1 MLRSVVARAME
12 HGRPL
17 LVASAQRDL
26 AALLVRDG
34 DFAAAAQMAETARA
48 TFRRLGAKVEI
59 RKLDALLER
68 YPSPPIAI
76 RPFDAVEPEVPATL
90 PPEALGRRPRGG
102 ARRRDATQ

>member
-26 AALLVRDG
+26 ALLLVQDG
-34 DFAAAAQMAETARA
+34 DLAAASQMAETARA

-68 YPSPPIAI
+68 YPNPPIAI
-76 RPFDAVEPEVPATL
+76 RPFDVREPEVPAVL
-90 PPEALGRRPRGG
+90 PTDAVRRPRGA

>member
-1 MLRSVVARAME
+1 ME

-26 AALLVRDG
+26 ALLLVQDG
-34 DFAAAAQMAETARA
+34 DFAAASQMAETARA

-59 RKLDALLER
+59 RKLDGLLER
-68 YPSPPIAI
+68 YPNPPIAI
-76 RPFDAVEPEVPATL
+76 RPFDAAEPDVPAL
-90 PPEALGRRPRGG
+90 PPTDALRRQPRGG